1 MTKIRTMRGKS
12 LDVTAIQA
20 KNETKVAI
28 GNANMNARGDILGP
42 GGKVK
47 RKREEVAH
55 EYHQNN
61 PKAVRRVSL
70 KEVTPDVFLTP
81 AEVIA
86 QAKSMVQNQQGPSAA
101 QEKFERDEQLART
114 GHQAAPAPKGGKKL
128 LKDDFND

>member
-12 LDVTAIQA
+12 LDVTAIMA

-28 GNANMNARGDILGP
+28 GNANMNARGDIVGP
-42 GGKVK
+42 GGKVT
-47 RKREEVAH
+47 RRREEVAH

-86 QAKSMVQNQQGPSAA
+86 QAKALASQQGQITA
-101 QEKFERDEQLART
+101 QEKPIAAEQSAKAE
-114 GHQAAPAPKGGKKL
+114 QAAPVTKSGKKI
-128 LKDDFND
+128 LKDDFED